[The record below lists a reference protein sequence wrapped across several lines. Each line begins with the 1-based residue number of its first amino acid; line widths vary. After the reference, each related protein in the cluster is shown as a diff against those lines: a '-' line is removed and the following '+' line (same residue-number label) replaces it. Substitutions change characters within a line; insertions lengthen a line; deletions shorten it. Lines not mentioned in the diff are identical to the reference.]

1 MRKRKGGSNFDL
13 IICFDGF
20 SVFPVVELLSPPF
33 RRPLF
38 GAQKDL
44 GGVTGGGRCW
54 REGVT
59 LVAGTIDTIGG
70 SNMSCFFLGLLK
82 IFRGVFDLDCAVC
95 GCLIVVPLSGSHAF
109 RVPYA

>member
-1 MRKRKGGSNFDL
+1 MFL
-13 IICFDGF
+13 
-20 SVFPVVELLSPPF
+20 PF
-33 RRPLF
+33 RCPICV
-38 GAQKDL
+38 AQRDI

-82 IFRGVFDLDCAVC
+82 IFRGMFDLDCAVC